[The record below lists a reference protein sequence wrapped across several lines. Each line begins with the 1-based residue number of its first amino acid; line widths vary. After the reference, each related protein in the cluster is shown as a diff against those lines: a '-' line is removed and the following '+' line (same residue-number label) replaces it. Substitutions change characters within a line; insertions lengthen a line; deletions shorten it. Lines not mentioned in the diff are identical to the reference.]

1 MSKNLAIGLV
11 LGGAVSATVGKAFG
25 NVSSRID
32 ALQKKGQQARALQG
46 LIGETQRL
54 QREYLQLHRVGDA
67 AADGVLRKLNGNL
80 DALRKQGVEVR
91 NLDAAYRRMGATT
104 RSLELRASGMS
115 RINAGVALGKSA
127 AGDAAKLGA
136 AMVVPAAVSA
146 NYNAIVR
153 DIAIKAGVAGA
164 PEERDMSRKIIS
176 TSRDTGLGRNDVAGL
191 INQLVGAGM
200 DLGAAVNYAPVAS
213 KFVVGQG
220 AGADDTGRM
229 INALQQNARI
239 SDPAEMQRALEAIAY
254 QGQAGSFEASD
265 MAKWFPS
272 LLAEMAKQGVYGLDA
287 VTQLGAMLQV
297 QMKTAGSSDEA
308 ANNLKNWFGKISAGD
323 TVKAYAK
330 AGIDYQG
337 SMNKAIANGLSPV
350 EASFELA
357 RKYIEAVDPTKAKEM
372 AKGLQSIS
380 KESDPQKVKTMT
392 QALEES
398 LKTGDL
404 FSDMQVKA
412 ALTAYMQNRDLYQSL
427 KTESRNAT
435 GILEKN
441 LQERRE
447 ASRQRWAEVG
457 HAWDDALRSIGDAI
471 APFTDWVADMAKS
484 IGQGVAN
491 LSDSTKGVVVGLVS
505 VAGGLVAIKSA
516 VSAFRIGRGVLDLA
530 RSGLPGRGPRGTGRG
545 GLGGGLGD
553 LLGGGVGAAGVQRVF
568 VTNWPLGGGGL
579 DAGPAGGGRRG
590 AGRIGRFAGMAGAVK
605 GALPMAVLASGLQA
619 YDTYQNAETR
629 DEKAEGYGSA
639 AGTLAGTLAGAA
651 AGAALGS
658 VIPIIGTAAGG
669 LIGGILGGLGG
680 SSLGGT
686 VGRALFGDDKSEGP
700 AADAASKPPAPAEPE
715 QKPAAVSQ
723 SMTFAPQLSITVQGD
738 VKDPRRLADDLFPHL
753 QRLFD
758 DYRASQQRSGLF
770 DIPNV

>member
-54 QREYLQLHRVGDA
+54 QREYQQLHRVGDA

-91 NLDAAYRRMGATT
+91 NLDAAYRRMGAAT
-104 RSLELRASGMS
+104 RSLELRASGMN

-164 PEERDMSRKIIS
+164 PEERDMSRQIIS

-213 KFVVGQG
+213 RFVVGQG

-308 ANNLKNWFGKISAGD
+308 ANNLKNWFGKISSGD
-323 TVKAYAK
+323 TVKAYSK

-357 RKYIEAVDPTKAKEM
+357 RKYIEAVDPSKAQEM

-380 KESDPQKVKTMT
+380 KESDPQKVKAMT
-392 QALEES
+392 NALEES

-412 ALTAYMQNRDLYQSL
+412 ALTAYMQNRDLYQQL

-441 LQERRE
+441 LRERRE
-447 ASRQRWAEVG
+447 ASQQRWAEVG

-471 APFTDWVADMAKS
+471 APFTDWVADKAKA
-484 IGQGVAN
+484 IGQWVTR
-491 LSDSTKGVVVGLVS
+491 LSDSAKGVVVGLVS
-505 VAGGLVAIKSA
+505 VAGALVAIKSA
-516 VSAFRIGRGVLDLA
+516 VATFSVGRGLLDLA
-530 RSGLPGRGPRGTGRG
+530 RSGLPGRGARG
-545 GLGGGLGD
+545 GAGGIGGALGD
-553 LLGGGVGAAGVQRVF
+553 VLAGGAGGAGVQRVF

-579 DAGPAGGGRRG
+579 DVGPGAGSRRG
-590 AGRIGRFAGMAGAVK
+590 GGRIGRLAGMAGAVK
-605 GALPMAVLASGLQA
+605 GTLPMAVLASGLQA

-669 LIGGILGGLGG
+669 LIGGILGGMGG

-686 VGRALFGDDKSEGP
+686 LGLALFGEDKPERT
-700 AADAASKPPAPAEPE
+700 AADAAPKPAPPAEPE
-715 QKPAAVSQ
+715 QKAPVSQ

-753 QRLFD
+753 RQLFD
-758 DYRASQQRSGLF
+758 DYRVSQQRSGLF